1 MHRSSSVSTGR
12 FRSPLMARAPHLQS
26 PTSPEERNFAVTA
39 TEDLESAWRSL
50 AEQVS
55 EARRGSPLSRITVLV
70 PTPASG
76 LDVVRRLARE
86 AVRDGGHGIANV
98 RAVTVDQ
105 LATEIFLAEDA
116 ARARKPLTPMVR
128 QSAAAGLLAV
138 EPGRF
143 DYCAD
148 RPVTAQALA
157 RCSATLDGIDLDP
170 TGAPP
175 VVHEVHRAHQAV
187 TERLQ
192 SGFWSR
198 HEALCTAAE
207 RIAAGRAGE
216 LGSVLAF
223 ALPKDTDPT
232 TAAVLEALGIS
243 EKDILRP
250 TRPRLEQ
257 ATWTSASDPEDEARA
272 AVRAVA
278 SWLADEAPGH
288 RIGVFWSS
296 EEIYRPLVSR
306 RLQDAG
312 IEFNGPAPVQ
322 LVDTPM
328 ARSVLRLLDSLPA
341 PGELLPVRPLLDA
354 IAEGLV
360 RHRDLPLPSSAAC
373 ERLWVNP
380 VVPDDDDAE
389 PVETPGEQ
397 DTGAAQGTRAEED
410 RAAKKRR
417 RCEDQRAFDAFHQ
430 ALSAQLHEVAQARS
444 WSAASAALLDLVD
457 DFLAATGPEE
467 PTRAAARTMLRD
479 ALTDLTDLD
488 GCGSSPDPRTVAHT
502 VQEVV
507 TAHRSRTGRIGTGV
521 TTGSLG
527 DALGRDLDHAVFLGL
542 ADGLV
547 PVHAREDALLPETV
561 RTRTEG
567 LPELDERV
575 RRQKELFEAALG
587 VVPAPLLL
595 QPRGSLRESRTYL
608 PSRWLPGLL
617 GRPEPESAI
626 PSAVAALRDS
636 AGWATEETP
645 QPATAQ
651 ELRQQWLT
659 VQGHRPGSLGNEH
672 LDRALEL
679 RADRRRGRFTRFTG
693 HAGPDA
699 LPADFLDRAISP
711 TALEEW
717 VNNPFGYFVTKV
729 LGAELFAD
737 RELAQEIDHRMKGNI
752 LHEALEHHANQALA
766 DGALPPA
773 EHLLQEAERIMDRE
787 RNEFWIEDLWQHYR
801 AEMLEQLAA
810 THEHLEQQHA
820 EGWGLNAPEVVFGED
835 PEIALDLPDGTVL
848 RFRGKVDRV
857 DRHEDGT
864 VRVVDYKSGRR
875 DKFKAITPADPTA
888 GGTKFQLPVYGLF
901 ARSLG
906 EGADVRSE
914 YWFLGAP
921 GEPVGYD
928 LTDDVVDALRN
939 TAHGIVTALRA
950 GVFPHVPEPKSFT
963 NVTTVSGRRDVE
975 ALWDKLQDAP
985 ELAPHLDL
993 LTTEDTR

>member
-1 MHRSSSVSTGR
+1 MTATPEEQDPWTTLAGR
-12 FRSPLMARAPHLQS
+12 VAEARTDSPLA
-26 PTSPEERNFAVTA
+26 
-39 TEDLESAWRSL
+39 
-50 AEQVS
+50 
-55 EARRGSPLSRITVLV
+55 RITILV

-86 AVRDGGHGIANV
+86 AAEQGGHGVANV

-105 LATEIFLAEDA
+105 LATEIFLADDA
-116 ARARKPLTPMVR
+116 ARARKPLTPAVR
-128 QSAAAGLLAV
+128 QAAAAGLLAV

-170 TGAPP
+170 AGAPP

-192 SGFWSR
+192 EGFWSR
-198 HEALCTAAE
+198 HEALTTAAR
-207 RIAAGRAGE
+207 RIAGGQVE
-216 LGSVLAF
+216 NLGTVLAF
-223 ALPKDTDPT
+223 ALPTAPNPAT
-232 TAAVLEALGIS
+232 TAVLEALGIG
-243 EKDILRP
+243 DRDALGPGRP
-250 TRPRLEQ
+250 QLGRAR
-257 ATWTSASDPEDEARA
+257 WTSASDPEDEARA

-278 SWLADEAPGH
+278 SWLAEGTPGH

-322 LVDTPM
+322 LVDTPL
-328 ARSVLRLLDSLPA
+328 ARSVLRLLDHLPA

-373 ERLWVNP
+373 ERLWVHP
-380 VVPDDDDAE
+380 VSTEDDDDAE
-389 PVETPGEQ
+389 PVATPGEQ
-397 DTGAAQGTRAEED
+397 DTPGEADTAAEDRSAADRSAEQGTAQATEEE
-410 RAAKKRR
+410 RAAARKRKRR
-417 RCEDQRAFDAFHQ
+417 EDQREFDAFHQ
-430 ALSAQLHEVAQARS
+430 ALSEQLHQVAQATTWAR
-444 WSAASAALLDLVD
+444 ASEALLSLVD
-457 DFLAATGPEE
+457 EFLAATGPED
-467 PTRAAARTMLRD
+467 PARAGARTMLRD
-479 ALTDLTDLD
+479 ALTELADLD
-488 GCGSSPDPRTVAHT
+488 GCGSSPGPRTVAHT
-502 VQEVV
+502 VNEVV
-507 TAHRSRTGRIGTGV
+507 AAHRSRTGRIGTGV

-547 PVHAREDALLPETV
+547 PVHAQEDALLPEEV
-561 RTRTEG
+561 RKRTEG

-575 RRQKELFEAALG
+575 RRQRELFEAALG

-595 QPRGSLRESRTYL
+595 QPRGSLRESRSYL
-608 PSRWLPGLL
+608 PSRWLPALL
-617 GRPEPESAI
+617 GREEPETAI

-636 AGWATEETP
+636 AGWATNEKP

-651 ELRQQWLT
+651 ELRQQWLAGS
-659 VQGHRPGSLGNEH
+659 GHEPHALGNEH
-672 LDRALEL
+672 LDRVLQL
-679 RADRRRGRFTRFTG
+679 RADRRRGHFSRFTG
-693 HAGPDA
+693 HAGQDA
-699 LPADFLDRAISP
+699 LPADFLDRPVSP

-737 RELAQEIDHRMKGNI
+737 RELAQEIDHRTRGNI
-752 LHEALEHHANQALA
+752 LHEALENHANQALA
-766 DGALPPA
+766 DGALPPV
-773 EHLLQEAERIMDRE
+773 EHLLEEAERIMERE
-787 RNEFWIEDLWQHYR
+787 RNEYWIEDLWQHHR
-801 AEMLEQLAA
+801 AEMLDQLRE
-810 THEHLEQQHA
+810 THAHLETQHA
-820 EGWGLNAPEVVFGED
+820 DGWGLDAPEVAFGED
-835 PEIALDLPDGTVL
+835 PEITLDLPDGTVL

-857 DRHEDGT
+857 DRHQDGT

-875 DKFKAITPADPTA
+875 DRFAHLTPEDPTA

-906 EGADVRSE
+906 NGAGVRAE
-914 YWFLGAP
+914 YCFLGAP
-921 GEPVGYD
+921 GEPVGYE
-928 LTDDVVDALRN
+928 LTDDVVDALRG

-950 GVFPHVPEPKSFT
+950 GVFPHLPESERYT
-963 NVTTVSGRRDVE
+963 NVTTVSGHRDVE
-975 ALWDKLQDAP
+975 TLWGKLQGAP
-985 ELAPHLDL
+985 ELEPHLGL
-993 LTTEDTR
+993 LIQEDTP

>member
-1 MHRSSSVSTGR
+1 MTTAVSVETMSHWSILAGR
-12 FRSPLMARAPHLQS
+12 VARIRAASPLA
-26 PTSPEERNFAVTA
+26 
-39 TEDLESAWRSL
+39 
-50 AEQVS
+50 
-55 EARRGSPLSRITVLV
+55 RITILV
-70 PTPASG
+70 PTVASG

-86 AVRDGGHGIANV
+86 LAQDGRPGLANV
-98 RAVTVDQ
+98 RALTVDQ
-105 LATEIFLAEDA
+105 LATEIFLVAGA
-116 ARARKPLTPMVR
+116 ARSRKPLTPTVR
-128 QSAAAGLLAV
+128 QAAAVGLLAV

-170 TGAPP
+170 AGAPP
-175 VVHEVHRAHQAV
+175 VVHEVHRAHRAV
-187 TERLQ
+187 TERLT

-198 HEALCTAAE
+198 HEALTTAAQC
-207 RIAAGRAGE
+207 IAGGKVKD
-216 LGSVLAF
+216 LGTVLVF
-223 ALPKDTDPT
+223 ALPTAPDPA
-232 TAAVLEALGIS
+232 TAAVLAAIGI
-243 EKDILRP
+243 EDRDILRP
-250 TRPRLEQ
+250 GRPQLEK
-257 ATWTSASDPEDEARA
+257 ARWTSASDPEDESRA

-278 SWLADEAPGH
+278 SWLADGVPGH

-322 LVDTPM
+322 LVDTPL
-328 ARSVLRLLDSLPA
+328 ARSVLRLLDHLPA

-373 ERLWVNP
+373 ERLWVHP
-380 VVPDDDDAE
+380 VSTEDDDAE
-389 PVETPGEQ
+389 PVATPGEQ
-397 DTGAAQGTRAEED
+397 DAPGKPDTAAKDRSAEQGTGAAQSTEEE
-410 RAAKKRR
+410 RAAERKRKRR
-417 RCEDQRAFDAFHQ
+417 EDQREFDTFHQ
-430 ALSAQLHEVAQARS
+430 ALTEQLHQVAQATT
-444 WSAASAALLDLVD
+444 WTGASEALLGLVD

-467 PTRAAARTMLRD
+467 PVRAAARTMLRD
-479 ALTDLTDLD
+479 ALTDLADLD

-502 VQEVV
+502 VNEVV
-507 TAHRSRTGRIGTGV
+507 AAHRSRTGRIGTGV

-547 PVHAREDALLPETV
+547 PVHAQEDALLPEEV
-561 RTRTEG
+561 RKRTEG

-608 PSRWLPGLL
+608 PSRWLPALI
-617 GRPEPESAI
+617 GRDEPETAI

-636 AGWATEETP
+636 AGWATEEKP
-645 QPATAQ
+645 QPATGQ
-651 ELRQQWLT
+651 ELRQQWLA
-659 VQGHRPGSLGNEH
+659 VSGHEPEALGNDH
-672 LDRALEL
+672 LDRVLQL
-679 RADRRRGRFTRFTG
+679 RTDRRRGHFTRFTG
-693 HAGPDA
+693 HAGPEA
-699 LPADFLDRAISP
+699 LPADFLNRPVSP

-737 RELAQEIDHRMKGNI
+737 RELAQEIDHRTRGNI
-752 LHEALEHHANQALA
+752 LHEALENHANQALS
-766 DGALPPA
+766 DGALPPV
-773 EHLLQEAERIMDRE
+773 EHLLEEAERIMERE
-787 RNEFWIEDLWQHYR
+787 RNEYWIEDLWQHHR
-801 AEMLEQLAA
+801 AEMLDQLRA
-810 THEHLEQQHA
+810 THEHLTTQHA
-820 EGWGLNAPEVVFGED
+820 DGWGLDAPEVAFGED
-835 PEIALDLPDGTVL
+835 PEITLDLPDGTVL

-857 DRHEDGT
+857 DRHGDGT

-875 DKFKAITPADPTA
+875 DKFKDITPEDPTA

-906 EGADVRSE
+906 NGAGVRAE
-914 YWFLGAP
+914 YCFLGAP
-921 GEPVGYD
+921 ADPVGYE
-928 LTDDVVDALRN
+928 LTDDVVDALRAD
-939 TAHGIVTALRA
+939 AHGIVTALRA
-950 GVFPHVPEPKSFT
+950 GIFPHLPESERYT
-963 NVTTVSGRRDVE
+963 NVSTVCGHRDVT
-975 ALWDKLQDAP
+975 ALWEKLQAAP
-985 ELAPHLDL
+985 ELEPHLPL
-993 LTTEDTR
+993 LIQEDTK

>member
-1 MHRSSSVSTGR
+1 MT
-12 FRSPLMARAPHLQS
+12 
-26 PTSPEERNFAVTA
+26 TA
-39 TEDLESAWRSL
+39 EPVDVESAWITL
-50 AEQVS
+50 ADRVS
-55 EARRGSPLSRITVLV
+55 EVRAGSPLARVTILV

-76 LDVVRRLARE
+76 LDVIRRLARE
-86 AVRDGGHGIANV
+86 AARGGGQGIANV

-105 LATEIFLAEDA
+105 LATEIFLLVDA
-116 ARARKPLTPMVR
+116 ARSRKPLTPMVR
-128 QSAAAGLLAV
+128 QAAAAGLLAV

-157 RCSATLDGIDLDP
+157 RCSATLDGIELDP

-175 VVHEVHRAHQAV
+175 VVSEVHRAHQAV
-187 TERLQ
+187 TARLEG
-192 SGFWSR
+192 GFWSR
-198 HEALCTAAE
+198 HEALTTAAE
-207 RIAAGRAGE
+207 RIAAGKAGDI
-216 LGSVLAF
+216 GTVLAF
-223 ALPKDTDPT
+223 ALPTATEPA
-232 TAAVLEALGIS
+232 TAAVLEALGLDDS
-243 EKDILRP
+243 DVLNAGRP
-250 TRPRLEQ
+250 DL
-257 ATWTSASDPEDEARA
+257 AGAHWTSASDPEDEARA
-272 AVRAVA
+272 AARAVA
-278 SWLADEAPGH
+278 SWLAGGAPGH

-296 EEIYRPLVSR
+296 GEIYRPLVAR

-328 ARSVLRLLDSLPA
+328 ARSVLRLLDHLPA
-341 PGELLPVRPLLDA
+341 PGELLSVRPLLDA

-380 VVPDDDDAE
+380 VSTEDDDAE
-389 PVETPGEQ
+389 PVADPG
-397 DTGAAQGTRAEED
+397 DQGTAAAED
-410 RAAKKRR
+410 RAAEKKRKR
-417 RCEDQRAFDAFHQ
+417 REAQREFDAFHQ
-430 ALSAQLHEVAQARS
+430 ALSAQLHEVGQAGS
-444 WSAASAALLDLVD
+444 WSAASEVLLRLVD
-457 DFLAATGPEE
+457 DFLTATGPEE

-479 ALTDLTDLD
+479 ALTDLADLD
-488 GCGSSPDPRTVAHT
+488 GCGSTPESRTVAHT
-502 VQEVV
+502 VQEVI

-527 DALGRDLDHAVFLGL
+527 DALGRDIDHAVFLGL

-547 PVHAREDALLPETV
+547 PVHAREDALLPEDV
-561 RTRTEG
+561 RRRTEG

-575 RRQKELFEAALG
+575 RRQRELFEAALS

-595 QPRGSLRESRTYL
+595 QPRGSLRESPTYL
-608 PSRWLPGLL
+608 PSRWLPALL
-617 GRPEPESAI
+617 GRDEPETAI

-636 AGWATEETP
+636 AGWATDETP

-659 VQGHRPGSLGNEH
+659 VRGHHPGDLDSEH
-672 LDRALEL
+672 LNRALEI
-679 RADRRRGRFTRFTG
+679 RADRRRGRFTRYTG
-693 HAGPDA
+693 HAGPAA
-699 LPADFLDRAISP
+699 LPEDFLNRPVSP

-737 RELAQEIDHRMKGNI
+737 RELAQHIDPLTKGNI

-766 DGALPPA
+766 DGALPPV
-773 EHLLQEAERIMDRE
+773 EHLLGEAERIMARE
-787 RNEFWIEDLWQHYR
+787 RNEYWIEDLWQHHR
-801 AEMLEQLAA
+801 AEMLEQLRE
-810 THEHLEQQHA
+810 THAHLKDQHA
-820 EGWGLNAPEVVFGED
+820 GGWGLNAPEVDFGED

-864 VRVVDYKSGRR
+864 MRVVDYKSGRR
-875 DKFKAITPADPTA
+875 DKFKAITPEDPTA

-906 EGADVRSE
+906 GADVRAE

-921 GEPVGYD
+921 GEPVGYE
-928 LTDDVVDALRN
+928 LTDDVVDALRAD
-939 TAHGIVTALRA
+939 AHGIVTALRA
-950 GVFPHVPEPKSFT
+950 GIFPHRPESERYT
-963 NVTTVSGRRDVE
+963 NVTTVCGHRDVTT
-975 ALWDKLQDAP
+975 LWEKLQDAP
-985 ELAPHLDL
+985 ELGPHLVL
-993 LTTEDTR
+993 LTQEETR